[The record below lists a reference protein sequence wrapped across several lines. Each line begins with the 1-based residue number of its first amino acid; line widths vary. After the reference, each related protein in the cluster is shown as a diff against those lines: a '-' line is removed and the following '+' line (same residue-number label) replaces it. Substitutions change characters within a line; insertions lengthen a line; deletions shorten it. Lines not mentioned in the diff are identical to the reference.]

1 MQLRAISR
9 QARASVFLKDALCPS
24 AQFSRINGVF
34 MSYILQVDFPYTGPW
49 GPEMTAA
56 MDGLARSIANEPGL
70 VWKIWTENQEANEA
84 GGIYCFN
91 DAQSAKVLHFR
102 LRLGWAGQV
111 LSDILSLEFL
121 Q

>member
-1 MQLRAISR
+1 
-9 QARASVFLKDALCPS
+9 
-24 AQFSRINGVF
+24 

-84 GGIYCFN
+84 GGVYCFR
-91 DAQSAKVLHFR
+91 DAQSAQAYLTMHTAR
-102 LRLGWAGQV
+102 LKGFGIPLVNGKIFLVNEV
-111 LSDILSLEFL
+111 LSNIDRGPV
-121 Q
+121 